1 MRFLAT
7 AALTGLL
14 LAGSADAQTISS
26 RTHNTGTA
34 GLRVFN
40 NGFFGGNVGIPAPP
54 DTTFL
59 FGGGSPLY
67 EGQLIVGVNAAQV
80 SGQPYS
86 DNPTGTS
93 PNSGFEWTFG
103 PRPTSAAPPAPFNQA
118 FTTAYTDGGTANT
131 SPAGLSVSQ
140 RTLSRTGDDFVI
152 VEISVSSVVPRTG
165 LYVGIFADYDIS
177 ATAVADRGNFDAP
190 TRTVY
195 SFSAATGGNRNYYGV
210 SLLGRAQSGWSVSS
224 ATTDADLFTSLSTNG
239 VAATTNADRRM
250 VIGAGPFALAANVP
264 QTVRFAFVGGTN
276 LVDLQANAAVAQG
289 LFPVAGEG
297 SPAEAEGL
305 ALLPAVPN
313 PAASATELSF
323 TLDAAQDVR
332 LAVYD
337 VLGRQV
343 ALVAEGA
350 RGAGTHTATVD
361 ASRLPS
367 GVYVA
372 RLTAGGQTV
381 LRRFT
386 VAR

>member
-14 LAGSADAQTISS
+14 LAGPASAQTTS
-26 RTHNTGTA
+26 RTHSTGVA
-34 GLRVFN
+34 ALRVFN
-40 NGFFGGNVGIPAPP
+40 NGYFGANVGLQT
-54 DTTFL
+54 DTTFNIP
-59 FGGGSPLY
+59 GGAATTLY
-67 EGQLIVGVNAAQV
+67 EGQLLVGINSAQV

-103 PRPTSAAPPAPFNQA
+103 PRPASATAPPPFNQA
-118 FTTAYTDGGTANT
+118 FTTSYTDAGSANT
-131 SPAGLSVSQ
+131 SPAGISVAQ
-140 RTLSRTGDDFVI
+140 RTLSRTGDDFVV
-152 VEISVSSVVPRTG
+152 VEVSVSSVVPRTG
-165 LYVGIFADYDIS
+165 IYIGMFADYDIS
-177 ATAVADRGNFDAP
+177 AAATADRGNFDAP

-195 SFSAATGGNRNYYGV
+195 AFNAAAGGNRNYYGV
-210 SLLGRAQSGWSVSS
+210 TLLGRTQSGWSVST

-239 VAATTNADRRM
+239 VAATTNADRRL
-250 VIGAGPFALAANVP
+250 VVGAGPFALAAGVP
-264 QTVRFAFVGGTN
+264 QLVRFAFVGGTN

-297 SPAEAEGL
+297 NPAEAEGL

-313 PAASATELSF
+313 PASSATDLAF

-343 ALVAEGA
+343 ALVTDGA
-350 RGAGTHTATVD
+350 RAAGTHTATLD

-386 VAR
+386 VVR